1 MADQEVSKIIDWEQ
15 FEQTYLLWN
24 EKVMEI
30 CDKYNICKKNR
41 KMKGKCNRLLLK
53 RKHEITKQLKK
64 RDIGK
69 EEIKILKKRRQ
80 LVLEHLEKE
89 RALENKR
96 KVDRVIQD
104 VKENGGVDSSTFW
117 KVKNRLT
124 GRPTTEVAAIL
135 DEYGVKQEDPQKIK
149 EVYMKYFTDLL
160 TTREAA
166 TVEEKNREELVNNIV
181 KNMETIC
188 KNTAPPKLN
197 RDDVKEV
204 VKKLD
209 TKKAGDRDNW
219 NNEIVVRGGEEM
231 LKSIENVIEAVDKN
245 MYIPENWNKM
255 SIKTT
260 DKKGSKLVMPN
271 KRGLFLT
278 NIISKVYERVV
289 KKRNVKV
296 EEKRSVWQM
305 GDSL

>member
-1 MADQEVSKIIDWEQ
+1 M
-15 FEQTYLLWN
+15 
-24 EKVMEI
+24 
-30 CDKYNICKKNR
+30 
-41 KMKGKCNRLLLK
+41 
-53 RKHEITKQLKK
+53 
-64 RDIGK
+64 
-69 EEIKILKKRRQ
+69 
-80 LVLEHLEKE
+80 
-89 RALENKR
+89 
-96 KVDRVIQD
+96 
-104 VKENGGVDSSTFW
+104 
-117 KVKNRLT
+117 KNRLT
-124 GRPTTEVAAIL
+124 GRPTNEVAAIL

-160 TTREAA
+160 TTREAG

-188 KNTAPPKLN
+188 KNTVPPKLN

-209 TKKAGDRDNW
+209 TKKAEDRDKW

-289 KKRNVKV
+289 KKRNVVKV

-305 GDSL
+305 GGEKRDHQLIVSL